1 MPYDVSTIPIAQAL
15 TAPSAAFAP
24 SAARVS
30 AQQVKKTYEIPS
42 YPLVYGSD
50 VWVFRPTVISQRTLP
65 NGQIERI
72 QVVSV
77 GQMGKDDCGAIGELD
92 LNIYNDCCQV
102 IGQIDPANIRLGY
115 PKQTAITTAFYV
127 PCGDCCDCPGTG
139 DLVSYVD
146 VGDRIDVTITIPDE
160 DLHAW
165 VLLVNDVVSGT
176 VWAQGAGLAQLQIR
190 APLPASIVLVNIPE
204 GVPVAPYMHLQ
215 PNNTGATGTAG
226 LITGDFVLGNYTGVP
241 VPLDNVPSLVSVR
254 SDIDGTCAGL
264 CVVKTVT
271 NCKAPPSFKVKEGRS
286 VRNYSEAFTLRKSL
300 GESIAD
306 LTLTAGD
313 YIENTTTGS
322 KALITDGTVPPEFV
336 AVMGDTVVIYGIG
349 PSRYLPDVY
358 VNLIQAVGG
367 GLNVLINP
375 QAMPDFEY
383 LVLSR
388 KYCVAKN
395 YTFGGVIE
403 RQPLTQFLNA
413 AAPQSGLIITR
424 RGNRTGFYP
433 ADPQAKPVRL
443 FTGGSANNFEY
454 VWLPWDERAINRLIL
469 HYSLGSK
476 CDKATLIVQ
485 DSTLA
490 QGRDAYV
497 EEPLKWRYVQTPE
510 QTRELG
516 LLYYNSILYERVT
529 ISMRVTMAG
538 WTIQVGEIF
547 SATDPS
553 WETKGQF
560 SGTAA
565 VVNGD
570 SVQASWEPVIA
581 SGQVRGNGTNQIIDP
596 RLDFTRLVSPG
607 DVVVAAN
614 SVTRTVTA
622 VAANTLTLD
631 GTYASDNGYKVLDV
645 TPTGLTAMA
654 YDPASNTLKT
664 DLPVAATYNPSL
676 GRVVYTI
683 PGVAQG
689 SVLSIADRHT
699 LWRCSLVE
707 PISPSEYNVR
717 GTIWY
722 PNTEKSIR
730 SMVIS

>member
-1 MPYDVSTIPIAQAL
+1 MYDTATIPIAQAL

-30 AQQVKKTYEIPS
+30 AQQVKKTYAIPS

-65 NGQIERI
+65 SGQIERI

-77 GQMGKDDCGAIGELD
+77 GQMGKDDCGSIGELD

-102 IGQIDPANIRLGY
+102 IGQIDPANIRLGT
-115 PKQTAITTAFYV
+115 PKQTAITDAFYV

-146 VGDRIDVTITIPDE
+146 VGDRIDVTITVVDE

-165 VLLVNDVVSGT
+165 VLLVNDVVMGT
-176 VWAQGAGLAQLQIR
+176 VWSQGAGLAQLQIK
-190 APLPASIVLVNIPE
+190 ASLPASVVLMNIPDA
-204 GVPVAPYMHLQ
+204 VPVAPYMKLL
-215 PNNTGATGTAG
+215 PNNTGAQGTSG
-226 LITGDFVLGNYTGVP
+226 VIKGDFVLVNYSGVT

-286 VRNYSEAFTLRKSL
+286 VRNHLEAFTVNTTLADAVAD
-300 GESIAD
+300 IA
-306 LTLTAGD
+306 LVAGQR
-313 YIENTTTGS
+313 IENTTTGS
-322 KALITDGTVPPEFV
+322 KSVITDTTVPSDFV
-336 AVMGDTVVIYGIG
+336 AAVGDTVVIYEIAS
-349 PSRYLPDVY
+349 SRYLPDVY
-358 VNLIQAVGG
+358 INLIQAVGG

-383 LVLSR
+383 LVISR
-388 KYCVAKN
+388 KYCMAN
-395 YTFGGVIE
+395 AYTFGGVVK

-433 ADPQAKPVRL
+433 ADPKAKPVRL

-469 HYSLGSK
+469 HYALGSK
-476 CDKATLIVQ
+476 CNKATLIVQ

-490 QGRDAYV
+490 QGRNAYV
-497 EEPLKWRYVQTPE
+497 EEPLLWDYVQTAK
-510 QTRELG
+510 QTEALG
-516 LLYYNSILYERVT
+516 LLYYNSILYERIT

-538 WTIQVGEIF
+538 WTIQVGEVF

-553 WETKGQF
+553 WETKAQF
-560 SGTAA
+560 SGTAT
-565 VVNGD
+565 VVQGD

-581 SGQVRGNGTNQIIDP
+581 SGQVRGDGTNQIIDP
-596 RLDFTRLVSPG
+596 RMDFTRLVSVG

-614 SVTRTVTA
+614 STTRRVTG
-622 VAANTLTLD
+622 VATTTLTLD
-631 GTYASDNGYKVLDV
+631 GPYASDSGYKVLDV
-645 TPTGLTAMA
+645 TPKGLTAMA
-654 YDPASNTLKT
+654 YDPATNTIQT
-664 DLPVAATYNPSL
+664 DLPVAATYNASL

-689 SVLSIADRHT
+689 SILSIADRHT
-699 LWRCSLVE
+699 LWRCSQVE

-722 PNTEKSIR
+722 PNTNKSIR
-730 SMVIS
+730 SMVVS